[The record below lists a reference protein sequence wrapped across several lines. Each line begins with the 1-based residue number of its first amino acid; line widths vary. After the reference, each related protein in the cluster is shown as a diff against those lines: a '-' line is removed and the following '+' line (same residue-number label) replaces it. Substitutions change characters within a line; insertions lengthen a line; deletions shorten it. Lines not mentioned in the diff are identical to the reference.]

1 MTNPPPALP
10 SPAKIWGNAM
20 RTRGEL
26 IFFFGKTSSTATREI
41 WRNAIRIRA
50 ELDGGKKSENNLHNH
65 KEENSQKKWT
75 D

>member
-50 ELDGGKKSENNLHNH
+50 ELDGGKNRKTIFTITRR
-65 KEENSQKKWT
+65 KIRKKKWT